1 MSHCR
6 LCESALHPVVG
17 FGPMPIAN
25 GFLTPEQLTPER
37 LAAERFFP
45 LELAMCPACA
55 MVQLVDVVDEAAMFN
70 ADYAFFSSTS
80 VGMARHFG
88 RFAAD
93 VKARWLPDD
102 PFVVELGCN
111 DGIMLRHFGAGRH
124 LGVEPSGNVAEA
136 ARRLGL
142 DVDDRFFT
150 AELADEI
157 RGARGPA
164 DAILGANVVC
174 HIPYLD
180 AVFDGVRRLL
190 GPKGVFAFEDPY
202 IGDIL
207 ARTAYD
213 QIYDEHVYYFS
224 LTAVVGLA
232 ARHGLDVIDAER
244 QPVHGGEVRFTLA
257 HRGARPIHPRVG
269 ALAAEE
275 ATRGLGEPST
285 YDTFAAAVA
294 ASKEALVEA
303 VRETDGP
310 LVGYGATSKSTTVLN
325 YCGLGPDDLAYISDV
340 TPTKIG
346 RYTPGSHIPVRS
358 YAEFCADPPRHAL
371 LFAWNHAEE
380 IMAKEAAWR
389 AAGGRF
395 LTYVPRV
402 GWR

>member
-1 MSHCR
+1 MSRCR
-6 LCESALHPVVG
+6 LCDAALHPVVD

-25 GFLTPEQLTPER
+25 GFLTPE
-37 LAAERFFP
+37 RFAHEKRFP
-45 LELAMCPACA
+45 LEVAMCPACA

-80 VGMARHFG
+80 AGMARHFG

-93 VKARWLPDD
+93 VKRRLPDD

-111 DGIMLRHFGAGRH
+111 DGIMLRHFADGRH
-124 LGVEPSGNVAEA
+124 LGVEPSANVADA
-136 ARRLGL
+136 ARKLGL
-142 DVDDRFFT
+142 DVDTRFFT
-150 AELADEI
+150 AALADEL
-157 RGARGPA
+157 RQTRGPA

-207 ARTAYD
+207 ALTSYD

-224 LTAVVGLA
+224 LTAVAKLA
-232 ARHGLDVIDAER
+232 ARHGLEVIDAER

-257 HRGARPIHPRVG
+257 HRGARPIHARVG
-269 ALAAEE
+269 ELAAEE
-275 ATRGLGEPST
+275 AARGLGQPAT
-285 YDTFAAAVA
+285 FDAFAAAVA
-294 ASKEALVEA
+294 ASKDALVKA
-303 VRETDGP
+303 VRGVDGP

-346 RYTPGSHIPVRS
+346 RYAPGSHIPIRA
-358 YAEFCADPPRHAL
+358 YADFCADPPQHAL
-371 LFAWNHAEE
+371 LFAWNHAAE
-380 IMAKEAAWR
+380 IVAKEADWR

-402 GWR
+402 EWR